1 VELVCKSLCHIEPS
15 AQNHRALHTASVGG
29 PGSPGT
35 PDAGFIISESSSR
48 STRMVN
54 RQLIVGSVARL
65 TNRDGVEAPVRIVAQ
80 VGVADGAL
88 VYGVEFVLGRQSDF

>member
-1 VELVCKSLCHIEPS
+1 
-15 AQNHRALHTASVGG
+15 
-29 PGSPGT
+29 
-35 PDAGFIISESSSR
+35 
-48 STRMVN
+48 MVN